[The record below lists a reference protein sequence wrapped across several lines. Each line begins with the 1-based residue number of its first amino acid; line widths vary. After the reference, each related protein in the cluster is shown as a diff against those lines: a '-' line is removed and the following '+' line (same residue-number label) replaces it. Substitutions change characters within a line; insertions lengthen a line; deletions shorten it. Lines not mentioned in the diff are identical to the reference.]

1 MNDPHIDKWKAQLQQ
16 LEGQLQE
23 ASADA
28 RLEIQDRIN
37 EIKQKMKDND

>member
-1 MNDPHIDKWKAQLQQ
+1 MTDAQIDKWKAKLQQ

-28 RLEIQDRIN
+28 RIDIQNQIDKVKRKMRDN
-37 EIKQKMKDND
+37 E